1 MHTGTDP
8 KVRPPSRA
16 AKLAGLL
23 YSLLSYLFFLL
34 TLLYLIGFIG
44 NVGVPKT
51 IDSGSGAPW
60 PLALLVDVSLIT
72 LFAVQHSV
80 MARKS
85 FKAWW
90 VQFVPPPIER
100 ATYVLVSSVVLVV
113 MFWLWQP
120 IDLRVWQVESR
131 LGSAVLTTLFWL
143 GWGLILVATFLIS
156 HFELFGVKQALDTL
170 RPTKPVDGSFRTPM
184 LYKVV
189 RHPMYMGFL
198 ISFWATPEMT
208 VGHLVFALTSTI
220 YILIGSQLEEK
231 DLVEIF
237 GEKYR
242 NYQKN
247 VGMLL
252 PSLRRNPGSED

>member
-1 MHTGTDP
+1 MVAP
-8 KVRPPSRA
+8 CRPA
-16 AKLAGLL
+16 
-23 YSLLSYLFFLL
+23 
-34 TLLYLIGFIG
+34 
-44 NVGVPKT
+44 
-51 IDSGSGAPW
+51 
-60 PLALLVDVSLIT
+60 
-72 LFAVQHSV
+72 
-80 MARKS
+80 
-85 FKAWW
+85 
-90 VQFVPPPIER
+90 PIER
-100 ATYVLVSSVVLVV
+100 ATYVLASSVVLVV

-156 HFELFGVKQALDTL
+156 HFELFGVKQALDAL
-170 RPTKPVDGSFRTPM
+170 RPAKPVDGSFRTPL
-184 LYKVV
+184 LYKIV

-198 ISFWATPEMT
+198 MAFWATPEMT

-220 YILIGSQLEEK
+220 YILIGTQLEEK

-252 PSLRRNPGSED
+252 PSLRRNPGSQD